1 MRLIKQAV
9 RPFFIMLVAIV
20 NFIEGA
26 MAGSRHFYK
35 LALIPGLER
44 VRWGLGVWRAWGN
57 FYRAYDWVPAYK
69 KYIDGL
75 GGRPEINL
83 EDGVMP
89 ILTSIPEMD
98 KESYVKKYPQEE
110 RLLGGVLPRHGVM
123 VDESSGSSGQ
133 PTSWVRGKRERM
145 IIKQMMQLTFSR
157 ITGDDETIFILNAF
171 ALGAWATGMN
181 VAISLTDTTILKST
195 GPNLDKI
202 VNTMLEF
209 GPRFRY
215 VVMGYPP
222 FLKTLA
228 DDPRIDWAQYKVD
241 GAFGGEGV
249 SESLRD
255 YLTTNKFRRVMGSY
269 GASDLEVN
277 MALESQLTINL
288 RRAILADP
296 ALRKAVTR
304 DYGVTPM
311 IFQYNPLAYHLEEND
326 KGELVATISRP
337 YNISPKIRYNIHD
350 RGHVL
355 RHGAL
360 KRILKETGH
369 EDILKTS
376 GQVVDLPMLFIYG
389 RSDMSIEYYGAKV
402 TPDSLRE
409 ILFAVTRLAPMLST
423 FRLISYEDK
432 AHNKRMQ
439 VALEL
444 IDGATFDEPV
454 EPLADEVFT
463 KLAALNGDFLN
474 AWKRTATPENM
485 PELTV
490 HAYNTGPFEGGQQR
504 LKNTYVATSTVYDK
518 L

>member
-1 MRLIKQAV
+1 MRLIKRLV
-9 RPFFIMLVAIV
+9 RPFFLFLVAVV
-20 NFIEGA
+20 NLVEGTLA
-26 MAGSRHFYK
+26 SSRHLYK
-35 LALIPGLER
+35 FLLIPGFER
-44 VRWGLGVWRAWGN
+44 LRWGLGAWWAWAN
-57 FYRAYDWVPAYK
+57 FYRAYARVPAYRD
-69 KYIDGL
+69 YIDKL
-75 GGRPEINL
+75 GGRPEIL
-83 EDGVMP
+83 LDHVTLP
-89 ILTSIPEMD
+89 DLTSIPEMD

-110 RLLGGVLPRHGVM
+110 RLQGGLLPSAGVM

-133 PTSWVRGKRERM
+133 PTSWVRGRTERQ
-145 IIKQMMQLTFSR
+145 IVKQMMQLTFER
-157 ITGDDETIFILNAF
+157 ITGKGETIFILNAF

-195 GPNLDKI
+195 GPNIDKI
-202 VNTMLEF
+202 ISTINEF

-228 DDPRIDWAQYKVD
+228 DDPRLDWSKFTID

-255 YLTTNKFRRVMGSY
+255 YLQRKFKRVMGSY

-277 MALESQLTINL
+277 MALESELTIKL
-288 RRAILADP
+288 RRALLTDGR
-296 ALRKAVTR
+296 LREAMIRTA
-304 DYGVTPM
+304 YGVTPM
-311 IFQYNPLAYHLEEND
+311 IFQYNPLGYHLEENG
-326 KGELVATISRP
+326 KGELVATLSRP

-355 RHGAL
+355 RFGEL
-360 KRILKETGH
+360 KRILTELGRT
-369 EDILKTS
+369 DILKDA
-376 GQVVDLPMLFIYG
+376 GRVLDLPLLFIYG

-409 ILFAVTRLAPMLST
+409 ILFGLDTLAPVLST
-423 FRLISYEDK
+423 FRLLSYEDA
-432 AHNKRMQ
+432 AHNKRME

-444 IDGATFDEPV
+444 TEGSTLDQPV
-454 EPLADEVFT
+454 DALTDLVFT
-463 KLAALNGDFLN
+463 RLAALNGDFLN

-485 PELTV
+485 PELKV
-490 HAYNTGPFEGGQQR
+490 FAFNTGPFEGGQRR
-504 LKNTYVATSTVYDK
+504 LKNEYVASKITYDK